1 MTARTR
7 QETPGADSAKSLTA
21 RGRMYVTATLNNTL
35 VTIADDDGKTLC
47 WSSNGAVGF
56 KGSRKATPYAST
68 VAIETAMNKA
78 KTLGIRQLDVFIKG
92 PGPGRDAALRLLR
105 NTSFKIAQL
114 ADVTP
119 LPHNG
124 TRQPKQRRG

>member
-1 MTARTR
+1 MMATTTKGIPAKHS
-7 QETPGADSAKSLTA
+7 ETPTTVK
-21 RGRMYVTATLNNTL
+21 GRMYVTATLNNTL
-35 VTIADDDGKTLC
+35 VTIGDEDGKTLC
-47 WSSNGAVGF
+47 WSSTGAVGF

-78 KTLGIRQLDVFIKG
+78 KTLGIRQLEVFIKG

-105 NTSFKIAQL
+105 NTPFKILQL

>member
-1 MTARTR
+1 MTARTPR
-7 QETPGADSAKSLTA
+7 ETPTADSTTSLTTK
-21 RGRMYVTATLNNTL
+21 GRMYVTATLNNTL
-35 VTIADDDGKTLC
+35 VTITDEDGKTLC

-68 VAIETAMNKA
+68 VAVETAMNKA

-105 NTSFKIAQL
+105 NTQFKIAQL